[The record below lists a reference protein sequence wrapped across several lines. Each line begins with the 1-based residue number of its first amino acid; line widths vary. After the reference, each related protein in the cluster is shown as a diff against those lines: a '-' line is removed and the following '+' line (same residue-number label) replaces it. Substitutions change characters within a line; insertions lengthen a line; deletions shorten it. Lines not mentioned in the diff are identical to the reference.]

1 MNAMVKVQNI
11 MQAVDWSKHSLE
23 EWLYQFGAWMNS
35 VSGVCGNS
43 VNPIAV
49 AMDQAVVKQK
59 IAKLTEQQKK
69 EIIAAH
75 FLDSEKPKLT
85 RSNITCLIDDN
96 EARAVQ
102 RLILDMQGQSEI
114 MDEWMDAIIRRYFY
128 GNSWSQFIVWR
139 PIRDKDGVVVR
150 NENGEPKMIKVY
162 SENDARADVKCGL
175 AALHCRY
182 KFIEYK

>member
-43 VNPIAV
+43 ANPIAV

-114 MDEWMDAIIRRYFY
+114 MDEWMDAIICRYFY
-128 GNSWSQFIVWR
+128 GNSWSQMVKWEMN
-139 PIRDKDGVVVR
+139 PVGDMV
-150 NENGEPKMIKVY
+150 KMY

>member
-11 MQAVDWSKHSLE
+11 MQAVDWGKYSLE

-35 VSGVCGNS
+35 VAGVCGNS

-59 IAKLTEQQKK
+59 IAKLTEDQKR
-69 EIIAAH
+69 EVIAAH

-114 MDEWMDAIIRRYFY
+114 MDEWMDAIICRYFY
-128 GNSWSQFIVWR
+128 GNSWSQMVKWEMN
-139 PIRDKDGVVVR
+139 PVGDKV
-150 NENGEPKMIKVY
+150 KIY

>member
-1 MNAMVKVQNI
+1 M
-11 MQAVDWSKHSLE
+11 
-23 EWLYQFGAWMNS
+23 LYQFGAWMNS

-114 MDEWMDAIIRRYFY
+114 MDEWMDAIICRYFY
-128 GNSWSQFIVWR
+128 GNSWAQMVKWEMN
-139 PIRDKDGVVVR
+139 PVGDMV
-150 NENGEPKMIKVY
+150 KMY

>member
-1 MNAMVKVQNI
+1 MVKVQNI

-59 IAKLTEQQKK
+59 LAKLTEQQKK

-114 MDEWMDAIIRRYFY
+114 MDEWMDAIICRYFY
-128 GNSWSQFIVWR
+128 GNSWSQMC
-139 PIRDKDGVVVR
+139 
-150 NENGEPKMIKVY
+150 NENRTGV
-162 SENDARADVKCGL
+162 DAKFDVKCGL

-182 KFIEYK
+182 GFIAYEK

>member
-35 VSGVCGNS
+35 VSAVCGNS

-114 MDEWMDAIIRRYFY
+114 MDEWMDAIICRYFY
-128 GNSWSQFIVWR
+128 GNSWSQMVKWEMN
-139 PIRDKDGVVVR
+139 PVGDMV
-150 NENGEPKMIKVY
+150 KMY

>member
-1 MNAMVKVQNI
+1 MNAAVTI
-11 MQAVDWSKHSLE
+11 MQSVDWTRFDLE
-23 EWLYQFGAWMNS
+23 GWLYQFGAWMNS

-49 AMDQAVVKQK
+49 AMDQAVVKQRK
-59 IAKLTEQQKK
+59 FKLGVRKTRQ
-69 EIIAAH
+69 IIA
-75 FLDSEKPKLT
+75 DSMLSEEKPKLT
-85 RSNITCLIDDN
+85 RSSITCLIDDN

-114 MDEWMDAIIRRYFY
+114 MDEWMDAIICRYFY
-128 GNSWSQFIVWR
+128 GNSWSQMVTEER
-139 PIRDKDGVVVR
+139 SKHAA
-150 NENGEPKMIKVY
+150 EQ
-162 SENDARADVKCGL
+162 DVKCGL

>member
-1 MNAMVKVQNI
+1 MVKVQNI
-11 MQAVDWSKHSLE
+11 MQAVDWGKYSLE

-35 VSGVCGNS
+35 VSGACGKS
-43 VNPIAV
+43 INPIAV

-114 MDEWMDAIIRRYFY
+114 MDEWMDAIICRYFY
-128 GNSWSQFIVWR
+128 GNSWSQMVKW
-139 PIRDKDGVVVR
+139 GMEWV
-150 NENGEPKMIKVY
+150 GESRKMVKVY

-182 KFIEYK
+182 RFIEYK

>member
-11 MQAVDWSKHSLE
+11 MQAVDWSKYSLE

-59 IAKLTEQQKK
+59 LAKLTEQQKK

-114 MDEWMDAIIRRYFY
+114 MDEWMDAIICRYFY
-128 GNSWSQFIVWR
+128 GNSWAQMVKWEMN
-139 PIRDKDGVVVR
+139 PVGDKV
-150 NENGEPKMIKVY
+150 KIY

>member
-1 MNAMVKVQNI
+1 MNAVMKVQNI
-11 MQAVDWSKHSLE
+11 MQAVDWSKYSLE

-59 IAKLTEQQKK
+59 LAKLTEQQKK

-114 MDEWMDAIIRRYFY
+114 MDEWMDAIICRYFY
-128 GNSWSQFIVWR
+128 GNSWAQMVKWEMN
-139 PIRDKDGVVVR
+139 PVGDMV
-150 NENGEPKMIKVY
+150 KMY

>member
-11 MQAVDWSKHSLE
+11 MQAVDWSKYSLE

-35 VSGVCGNS
+35 VAGTCGKS
-43 VNPIAV
+43 INPIAV
-49 AMDQAVVKQK
+49 AMDEAIVKQRK
-59 IAKLTEQQKK
+59 FKLGVRKTRQ
-69 EIIAAH
+69 IIA
-75 FLDSEKPKLT
+75 DSMLSEEKPKLS
-85 RSNITCLIDDN
+85 RVGVVCEIDDN

-114 MDEWMDAIIRRYFY
+114 MDEWMDAIICRYFY
-128 GNSWSQFIVWR
+128 GNSWSQMVKWEMN
-139 PIRDKDGVVVR
+139 PVGDMV
-150 NENGEPKMIKVY
+150 KMY